1 MKLSDVDYNKVTPM
15 MRQYIDIKKEH
26 PDVMIFFRLGD
37 FYEAFFE
44 DAVMASRELE
54 LTLTGRSAG
63 LSERV
68 PMCGVPHH
76 AVNIYVE
83 KLVEKG
89 YRVGLCEQLEDPAE
103 AKGGIVERGLTQ
115 IISKGT
121 VMNSESLAENDYN
134 YIGNLLDFEHAY
146 AVSYSDVT
154 TGLIYVTLL
163 PHNNTKLVSEIVAL
177 NVKELV
183 VTSNIDSV
191 IINILRNQFK
201 LLITVT
207 DEIDDNF
214 EYSNVYEDI
223 QDERLVK
230 TIKHLLTYV
239 TSMQMKTLSHM
250 QKAIV
255 KENKN
260 VLKMDMHTKRNL
272 ELTETLR
279 LKQRN
284 YSLIWLLDKTKTA
297 MGSRMLKNYIENP
310 LINIDEINKRYDVV
324 EKLLEEFI
332 LKDDL
337 KNLLYE
343 VYDLERLS
351 GRVAFGNANAR
362 DLIQLRNSLKVLPD
376 INNILSALEFATFD
390 PLNELYELLNN
401 SIYDNPPI
409 GIKEGYLIKEGYSNE
424 LDELKELRKG
434 GKDFVARFE
443 AEEKERTGIKTL
455 KVGYNKV
462 FGYYIEVSKGMTNL
476 VKEEYGYERKQ
487 TLSNCERYISPILK
501 EKEALIL
508 NAEERIIELEY
519 QLFVSVRDKVKE
531 YIPKLQDISRIISEI
546 DVLQSFATVAEEN
559 NYIRPILTEKKKV
572 SIIEGRHAVVEKVL
586 DTEYVYNDI
595 VMDEDTDIL
604 LITGPN
610 MAGKST
616 YMRQFAITVIMAQI
630 GCFVP
635 AKEAIMPVFDA
646 IYTRIG
652 ASDDLVS
659 GESTFMVEMKE
670 ANDAISNA
678 TRNSLVLFDELGRG
692 TATFDGMALAQS
704 IIEYLHDNIHCKTM
718 FSTHYHELTDLENN
732 LLNLRNIHVS
742 AYEENG
748 NITFLHKIEQGS
760 VDKSY
765 GIHVAKLANLPKS
778 LIERATKILSVYEN
792 KEKKRDIKIQQALPL
807 DSLINTKDE
816 LREKLETIDPLQ
828 VTPMEALNLLVEL
841 KDLSKKDM

>member
-1 MKLSDVDYNKVTPM
+1 MKLSDIDYNKVTPM

-26 PDVMIFFRLGD
+26 PDILIFFRLGD

-44 DAVMASRELE
+44 DALLASRELE

-76 AVNIYVE
+76 AVNIYIE
-83 KLVEKG
+83 KLVDKG
-89 YRVGLCEQLEDPAE
+89 YRVGLCEQLEDPAS
-103 AKGGIVERGLTQ
+103 AKGIVERGLTQ

-121 VMNSESLAENDYN
+121 VMNSESLKENDFN
-134 YIGNLLDFEHAY
+134 YIANLLDFDHAY
-146 AVSYSDVT
+146 AVSYADIT
-154 TGLIYVTLL
+154 TGLIYVMLL
-163 PHNNTKLVSEIVAL
+163 PHNNTKLISEIVTL
-177 NVKELV
+177 NVQEIV
-183 VTSNIDSV
+183 VESKIDSA
-191 IINILRNQFK
+191 ITSILKNQFK
-201 LLITVT
+201 MLVTVS
-207 DEIDDNF
+207 DEIDSTDT
-214 EYSNVYEDI
+214 YIKVYEGI
-223 QDERLVK
+223 EDERLIK
-230 TIKHLLTYV
+230 TIKHLLKYV
-239 TSMQMKTLSHM
+239 TNMQMKTLEHM
-250 QKAIV
+250 QHVII

-310 LINIDEINKRYDVV
+310 LININEINKRYDVV
-324 EKLLEEFI
+324 ETLLEEFI

-362 DLIQLRNSLKVLPD
+362 DLLQLRSSLAVLPD
-376 INNILSALEFATFD
+376 INNILGALKYTTFNPLPD
-390 PLNELYELLNN
+390 LLNLLNE
-401 SIYDNPPI
+401 SIYDNPPV
-409 GIKEGYLIKEGYSNE
+409 GIKEGFLIKEGYSAE
-424 LDELKELRKG
+424 LDELKSLRKG

-443 AEEKERTGIKTL
+443 ADERERTGIKTL

-462 FGYYIEVSKGMTNL
+462 FGYYIEVSKGMTGM
-476 VKEEYGYERKQ
+476 VKDEYGYERKQ

-519 QLFVSVRDKVKE
+519 QLFIGIRDKVKE
-531 YIPKLQDISRIISEI
+531 YIPALQEISRIISEI
-546 DVLQSFATVAEEN
+546 DVLQSFATVSEEN
-559 NYIRPILTEKKKV
+559 NYTRPKLTDKRFV

-586 DTEYVYNDI
+586 DSEYVNNDI
-595 VMDEDTDIL
+595 IFNEDTDIL

-678 TRNSLVLFDELGRG
+678 TKNSLVLFDELGRG

-704 IIEYLHDNIHCKTM
+704 IIEYLHDNIRCKTM
-718 FSTHYHELTDLENN
+718 FSTHYHELTDLENT
-732 LLNLRNIHVS
+732 LSHLRNIHVS
-742 AYEENG
+742 AYEEDG
-748 NITFLHKIEQGS
+748 NITFLHKIEKGS

-765 GIHVAKLANLPKS
+765 GIHVARLANLPKN
-778 LIERATKILSVYEN
+778 LIERATTILAIYEAN
-792 KEKKRDIKIQQALPL
+792 EKKRDVKVQQALPL
-807 DSLINTKDE
+807 DSLIEKKDK
-816 LREKLETIDPLQ
+816 LREELDALDPLQ
-828 VTPMEALNLLVEL
+828 VTPMDALNILVHL
-841 KDLSKKDM
+841 KELSKKDG

>member
-1 MKLSDVDYNKVTPM
+1 MKLSDIDYNKVTPM

-26 PDVMIFFRLGD
+26 PDILIFFRLGD

-44 DAVMASRELE
+44 DALLASRELE

-76 AVNIYVE
+76 AVNIYIE
-83 KLVEKG
+83 KLVDKG
-89 YRVGLCEQLEDPAE
+89 YRVGLCEQLEDPAS
-103 AKGGIVERGLTQ
+103 AKGIVERGLTQ

-121 VMNSESLAENDYN
+121 VMNSESLKENDFN
-134 YIGNLLDFEHAY
+134 YIANLLDFDHAY
-146 AVSYSDVT
+146 AVSYADIT
-154 TGLIYVTLL
+154 TGLIYVMLL
-163 PHNNTKLVSEIVAL
+163 PHNNTKLISEIVTL
-177 NVKELV
+177 NVQEIV
-183 VTSNIDSV
+183 VESKIDSA
-191 IINILRNQFK
+191 ITSILKNQFK
-201 LLITVT
+201 MLVTVS
-207 DEIDDNF
+207 DEIDSTDT
-214 EYSNVYEDI
+214 YIKVYEGI
-223 QDERLVK
+223 EDERLIK
-230 TIKHLLTYV
+230 TIKHLLKYV
-239 TSMQMKTLSHM
+239 TNMQMKTLEHM
-250 QKAIV
+250 QHVII

-310 LINIDEINKRYDVV
+310 LININEINKRYDVV
-324 EKLLEEFI
+324 ETLLEEFI

-362 DLIQLRNSLKVLPD
+362 DLLQLRSSLAVLPD
-376 INNILSALEFATFD
+376 INNILGALKYTTFNPLPD
-390 PLNELYELLNN
+390 LLNLLNE
-401 SIYDNPPI
+401 SIYDNPPV
-409 GIKEGYLIKEGYSNE
+409 GIKEGFLIKEGYSAE
-424 LDELKELRKG
+424 LDELKSLRKG

-443 AEEKERTGIKTL
+443 ADERERTGIKTL

-462 FGYYIEVSKGMTNL
+462 FGYYIEVSKGMTGM
-476 VKEEYGYERKQ
+476 VKDEYGYERKQ

-519 QLFVSVRDKVKE
+519 QLFIGVRDKVKE
-531 YIPKLQDISRIISEI
+531 YIPALQEISRIISEI
-546 DVLQSFATVAEEN
+546 DVLQSFATVSEEN
-559 NYIRPILTEKKKV
+559 NYTRPKLTDKRFV

-586 DTEYVYNDI
+586 DSEYVNNDI
-595 VMDEDTDIL
+595 IFDEDTDIL

-678 TRNSLVLFDELGRG
+678 TKNSLVLFDELGRG

-718 FSTHYHELTDLENN
+718 FSTHYHELTDLENT
-732 LLNLRNIHVS
+732 LSHLRNIHVS
-742 AYEENG
+742 AYEEVG
-748 NITFLHKIEQGS
+748 NITFLFKIEKGS

-765 GIHVAKLANLPKS
+765 GIHVARLANLPKN
-778 LIERATKILSVYEN
+778 LIERATTILAIYEAN
-792 KEKKRDIKIQQALPL
+792 EKKRDVKVQQALPL
-807 DSLINTKDE
+807 DSLIEKKDK
-816 LREKLETIDPLQ
+816 LREELDALDPLQ
-828 VTPMEALNLLVEL
+828 VTPMDALNILVHL
-841 KDLSKKDM
+841 KELSKKDG

>member
-1 MKLSDVDYNKVTPM
+1 MKFSDIDYNKVTPM
-15 MRQYIDIKKEH
+15 MRQYIDIKTKH
-26 PDVMIFFRLGD
+26 PEVMIFFRLGD

-44 DAVMASRELE
+44 DALVASRELE

-63 LSERV
+63 LSEKV

-76 AVNIYVE
+76 AVNIYIE

-89 YRVGLCEQLEDPAE
+89 YRVGLCEQLEDPKD

-121 VMNSESLAENDYN
+121 VMNSESLDEKDFN
-134 YIGNLLDFEHAY
+134 YIGNILDFDHAY
-146 AVSYSDVT
+146 AVSYSDIT

-163 PHNNTKLVSEIVAL
+163 PHNSTKLVSEIISL
-177 NVKELV
+177 NIKELV
-183 VTSNIDSV
+183 VETKVDSA

-201 LLITVT
+201 LLVICS
-207 DEIDDNF
+207 DEIIDMED
-214 EYSNVYEDI
+214 YKKVYASIE
-223 QDERLVK
+223 DERLIK

-239 TSMQMKTLSHM
+239 TEMQMKTLSHI
-250 QKAIV
+250 QPAII
-255 KENKN
+255 KENKKF
-260 VLKMDMHTKRNL
+260 LKMDMHTKRNL

-297 MGSRMLKNYIENP
+297 MGSRMLKSYIENP
-310 LINIDEINKRYDVV
+310 LINIDEINRRYDVV

-337 KNLLYE
+337 KNLLYQ

-362 DLIQLRNSLKVLPD
+362 DLIQLRNSLAVLPD
-376 INNILSALEFATFD
+376 INNILNALNFATFN
-390 PLNELYELLNN
+390 PLTELCSLLND
-401 SIYDNPPI
+401 SIYDSPPI
-409 GIKEGYLIKEGYSNE
+409 GIKEGYLIKEGYSSE

-462 FGYYIEVSKGMTNL
+462 FGYYIEISKGMTNL

-519 QLFVSVRDKVKE
+519 QLFIEIRDKVKE
-531 YIPKLQDISRIISEI
+531 YIPKLQEISRIISEI
-546 DVLQSFATVAEEN
+546 DVLQSFATIAEEN
-559 NYIRPILTEKKKV
+559 NYVRPKLTEKRNV

-595 VMDEDTDIL
+595 VLDEDTNIL

-678 TRNSLVLFDELGRG
+678 TSNSLVLFDELGRG

-718 FSTHYHELTDLENN
+718 FSTHYHELTDLE
-732 LLNLRNIHVS
+732 LTLQNLRNIHVS

-748 NITFLHKIEQGS
+748 NITFLHKIEKGS

-778 LIERATKILSVYEN
+778 LIERATKILSIYEN
-792 KEKKRDIKIQQALPL
+792 KEKKRDIKIQQTLPL
-807 DSLINTKDE
+807 DSLMEQKDE
-816 LREKLETIDPLQ
+816 LRDRLVDIEPFQ
-828 VTPMEALNLLVEL
+828 VTPMEALNILVEL
-841 KDLSKKDM
+841 KELSKKDM

>member
-1 MKLSDVDYNKVTPM
+1 MKLSDIDYNKVTPM

-26 PDVMIFFRLGD
+26 PDILIFFRLGD

-44 DAVMASRELE
+44 DALLASRELE

-76 AVNIYVE
+76 AVNIYIE
-83 KLVEKG
+83 KLVDKG
-89 YRVGLCEQLEDPAE
+89 YRVGLCEQLEDPAS
-103 AKGGIVERGLTQ
+103 AKGIVERGLTQ

-121 VMNSESLAENDYN
+121 VMNSESLKENDFN
-134 YIGNLLDFEHAY
+134 YIANLLDFDHAY
-146 AVSYSDVT
+146 AVSYADIT
-154 TGLIYVTLL
+154 TGLIYVMLL
-163 PHNNTKLVSEIVAL
+163 PHNNTKLISEIVTL
-177 NVKELV
+177 NVQEIV
-183 VTSNIDSV
+183 VESKIDSA
-191 IINILRNQFK
+191 ITSILKNQFK
-201 LLITVT
+201 MLVTVS
-207 DEIDDNF
+207 DEIDSTDT
-214 EYSNVYEDI
+214 YIKVYEGI
-223 QDERLVK
+223 EDERLIK
-230 TIKHLLTYV
+230 TIKHLLKYV
-239 TSMQMKTLSHM
+239 TNMQMKTLEHM
-250 QKAIV
+250 QHVII

-310 LINIDEINKRYDVV
+310 LININEINKRYDVV
-324 EKLLEEFI
+324 ETLLEEFI

-362 DLIQLRNSLKVLPD
+362 DLLQLRSSLAVLPD
-376 INNILSALEFATFD
+376 INNILGALKYTTFNPLPD
-390 PLNELYELLNN
+390 LLNLLNE
-401 SIYDNPPI
+401 SIYDNPPV
-409 GIKEGYLIKEGYSNE
+409 GIKEGFLIKEGYSAE
-424 LDELKELRKG
+424 LDELKSLRKG

-443 AEEKERTGIKTL
+443 ADERERTGIKTL

-462 FGYYIEVSKGMTNL
+462 FGYYIEVSKGMTGM
-476 VKEEYGYERKQ
+476 VKDEYGYERKQ

-519 QLFVSVRDKVKE
+519 QLFIGIRDKVKE
-531 YIPKLQDISRIISEI
+531 YIPALQEISRIISEI
-546 DVLQSFATVAEEN
+546 DVLQSFATVSEEN
-559 NYIRPILTEKKKV
+559 NYTRPKLTDKRFV

-586 DTEYVYNDI
+586 DSEYVNNDI
-595 VMDEDTDIL
+595 IFDEDTDIL

-678 TRNSLVLFDELGRG
+678 TKNSLVLFDELGRG

-718 FSTHYHELTDLENN
+718 FSTHYHELTDLENT
-732 LLNLRNIHVS
+732 LSHLRNIHVS
-742 AYEENG
+742 AYEEDG
-748 NITFLHKIEQGS
+748 NITFLHKIEKGS

-765 GIHVAKLANLPKS
+765 GIHVARLANLPKN
-778 LIERATKILSVYEN
+778 LIERATTILAIYEAN
-792 KEKKRDIKIQQALPL
+792 EKKRDVKVQQALPL
-807 DSLINTKDE
+807 DSLIEKKDK
-816 LREKLETIDPLQ
+816 LREELDALDPLQ
-828 VTPMEALNLLVEL
+828 VTPMDALNILVHL
-841 KDLSKKDM
+841 KELSKKDG